1 MEKTSTRTV
10 AVIGAGIVGV
20 STALWLLRD
29 GHRVVLIDR
38 EGPAAGAS
46 YGNGGVL
53 ASAGIVPVTGPGL
66 IRKAPG
72 MLFRRDQPLF
82 LKWGYLPRLAPW
94 LLRYLSHANEADTR
108 RIAKAVAGIV
118 GDSLEE
124 HRALAAGTKAERWIV
139 PCDYVHVYPD
149 RRAFEADALGWE
161 IKSDNGYTWDEMEG
175 TAFRAY
181 DDVFD
186 PALGF
191 AARLPDHGRITDPGA
206 YVRDLAA
213 DVEAQGGRLVIAAAE
228 DIVRENGQVTGVRAG
243 GETVPCDAVVIA
255 TGAWS
260 GPLAQKLGL
269 KVPLE
274 SERGYHVEF
283 WNPSVAPRAP
293 VMITA
298 GKFVI
303 TPMEGR
309 IRAAGIVELGGLEA
323 APSRAPFALLKRQVA
338 AALPGLTFDETTEW
352 MGHRPAPADS
362 IPVIGEVPGAGGV
375 WTGFG
380 HHHIGLTG
388 GPRTGR
394 LLAQMIS
401 GHAPNLD
408 MAPYAPARYVR

>member
-1 MEKTSTRTV
+1 M
-10 AVIGAGIVGV
+10 
-20 STALWLLRD
+20 LL
-29 GHRVVLIDR
+29 G
-38 EGPAAGAS
+38 
-46 YGNGGVL
+46 
-53 ASAGIVPVTGPGL
+53 
-66 IRKAPG
+66 
-72 MLFRRDQPLF
+72 RDQPLF

-94 LLRYLSHANEADTR
+94 LVKYLAHANEADTR
-108 RIAKAVAGIV
+108 RIAAAVAAIV
-118 GDSLEE
+118 GDSLDE
-124 HRALAAGTKAERWIV
+124 HRALVKGTRAERWLV

-149 RRAFEADALGWE
+149 RRAFAADALGWE
-161 IKSDNGYTWDEMEG
+161 IKRDCGFEWEELEG
-175 TAFRAY
+175 EAFRAY

-191 AARLPDHGRITDPGA
+191 AARLPGHGRIADPGA

-213 DVEAQGGRLVIAAAE
+213 EVEECGGRLLTAVVE
-228 DIVRENGQVTGVRAG
+228 DVVREGGRVTGVRAG
-243 GETVPCDAVVIA
+243 GETVPCDAAVIA

-260 GPLAQKLGL
+260 GPLSRKLGL

-283 WNPSVAPRAP
+283 WAPSVMPRAP

-309 IRAAGIVELGGLEA
+309 IRAAGIVELGGLRA
-323 APSRAPFALLKRQVA
+323 GPSRAPFALLKRQVA
-338 AALPGLTFDETTEW
+338 AALPGLRHAETTEW

-388 GPRTGR
+388 GPKTGR

-401 GHAPNLD
+401 GRVPNLD
-408 MAPYAPARYVR
+408 MGVYAPVRYVG